1 MSEEAERTKNVRA
14 EIRRQLEHG
23 NVSVQWS
30 GWVDATGLRS
40 MIYVWGKKHNRKL
53 STHIVQ
59 DGELYTLTTTDRA
72 TATLPTVY
80 SDITLVRALERG
92 TLLQAA
98 GETDYEALAWRVVDG
113 NQWVV
118 TGQDRVFTSHRLL
131 TFASHWK
138 LVGKVMPN
146 QD

>member
-98 GETDYEALAWRVVDG
+98 GETDYEALEAGRKGNAKPGLTSQIVGDWR
-113 NQWVV
+113 
-118 TGQDRVFTSHRLL
+118 FL
-131 TFASHWK
+131 T
-138 LVGKVMPN
+138 LVLPLGVSI
-146 QD
+146 